1 MPRRW
6 PHPPGWLHISLHLTV
21 TIFPYHYVSSGIL
34 SFKGNATIYIQTIIF
49 LSFVLSGSYL
59 LYLLDHVSS
68 TSHTTLMY
76 ITDLIGW
83 VRWSSPP
90 HLREGLV
97 WLTVYPSVLKAY
109 EDKRGLGDLLTT
121 WRYIFRVTNHN
132 FTKPTNG
139 QLLHITL
146 WWLLLIYLF
155 VKVPL
160 PVAN

>member
-1 MPRRW
+1 MPRRL
-6 PHPPGWLHISLHLTV
+6 PHPPRWLHISLHLMV
-21 TIFPYHYVSSGIL
+21 TIFPYHYESSQNL
-34 SFKGNATIYIQTIIF
+34 SFEGNATIYIQTVIF
-49 LSFVLSGSYL
+49 LSFVPSGSYL

-76 ITDLIGW
+76 VTDLIVG
-83 VRWSSPP
+83 VSWSSPS

-121 WRYIFRVTNHN
+121 WRCIFRVTNHN

-139 QLLHITL
+139 QLPHITL
-146 WWLLLIYLF
+146 RWLLLIYLF